1 MGGGQGNDTM
11 YGMGGIDTLVGGAG
25 NDTMYGGD
33 FGDFLSGGDDVDA
46 LHGDAGDDRLDGGNQ
61 NDNLDGGANNDTLT
75 GGLGEDTL
83 TGGSGADKFV
93 FRSLAETTVAAP
105 DDITDFQDFAG
116 DKIDLS
122 AIDANTLVDGNQAFI
137 WIGNDNAFTTDFGA
151 GQLRFNSGVVEG
163 DVDGDFVVDFR
174 IQVTSGPIHDYG
186 LVL

>member
-1 MGGGQGNDTM
+1 MGGQGNDTM
-11 YGMGGIDTLVGGAG
+11 YGMGGIDTMIGGAG

-33 FGDFLSGGDDVDA
+33 LGDFFSGGTDVDA
-46 LHGDAGDDRLDGGNQ
+46 LHGEAGDDRLDGGEQ

-116 DKIDLS
+116 DRIDLS
-122 AIDANTLVDGNQAFI
+122 GIDANTTVDGDQAFT
-137 WIGNDNAFTTDFGA
+137 WIGNDNAFVAALGA
-151 GQLRFNSGVVEG
+151 GQLRFNGGYLEG
-163 DVDGDFVVDFR
+163 DVDGDLAVDFR
-174 IQVTSGPIHDYG
+174 IQVTSGPIHDYAFT
-186 LVL
+186 L